1 MQITKTENEDLEKPV
16 NNLSP
21 KHLLHRICFLGS
33 FLLLFFLS
41 SALQAQEAKFVPGKK
56 YLIDSI
62 EVKGLK
68 SFKEKTVISYSGLR
82 QGQMIQLPGDQI
94 SSVINKLWNLDLFSD
109 INFYATHVKENSLTL
124 EIEIEELPTLSDVK
138 VYGLKKGKMETL
150 IKETELTPGKKLS
163 ESFLTNTKNY
173 IVNKYKKEGFLNTK
187 VNLNTLPDSTASN
200 QLKMVINVDR
210 GERVKI
216 KAIEFE
222 GNEVFTNKRLAKQ
235 LKNTKKKAF
244 YRFWKKSKYI
254 PKDFL
259 EDKEALLDFFKEKG
273 YRDARI
279 VKDTIIVNN
288 KRALTLKFNVEEG
301 NRYYFGAIDFLGN
314 AAYNDRQLATLLG
327 IKKGEPYN
335 GVLLKKRIQDDT
347 KPDGENISNLY
358 QNNGYLF
365 SNINAV
371 EVSAENDT
379 INFEI
384 RITEGK
390 LASFNKISVV
400 GNDKTNDHVIYR
412 EMRTKPGELYSKD
425 KVVRTVRELGQ
436 LGFFDAEQINPEFKN
451 VDPNAG
457 TVDIE
462 FGLQESGASQIELQG
477 GYGGGGFI
485 GTLGLA
491 FNNFSMR
498 NIFNKESY
506 KPVPSGDGQT
516 LRLRLQSSQ
525 FYNTYSFSFAEPWLG
540 GKQPVQ
546 FSTSLSRTNQFRYDF
561 FTGRADKSQSFEIS
575 SITMG
580 LAKRLRVPD
589 DYFTLSQSISFQY
602 YNLKNYFTGLFTFGN
617 GVSNNIAYTIALSR
631 NNTYTNPIFPLGGSS
646 FAISAKLTPPFSLI
660 SGKDYSNLGDL
671 PEYQSI
677 NDLGESVPDQ
687 AKIDQEKF
695 RWLEYYKFKFNGTWY
710 TRIVD
715 KLVLKTQTDFG
726 FLGAYNNKRGEIPFE
741 RFFLGGDGMA
751 NFAMDGRETIALRGY
766 PNQSLSGNDGSVIYN
781 KFSLELRYPITL
793 KPSASI
799 FALSFLESGNGYN
812 SFREFN
818 PFNAKRS
825 AGAGIRIFMP
835 AFGLLGIDFGYGFDN
850 PDPALRTPNGWE
862 THFIIGQQF

>member
-1 MQITKTENEDLEKPV
+1 MQITKTENEDLEKLA
-16 NNLSP
+16 NNLSH
-21 KHLLHRICFLGS
+21 KRILNRAIFLGS
-33 FLLLFFLS
+33 FFLFIW
-41 SALQAQEAKFVPGKK
+41 SALLTAQEAAFVPGKK
-56 YLIDSI
+56 YFIDSI

-68 SFKEKTVISYSGLR
+68 SFQEKTVISYSGLR

-109 INFYATHVKENSLTL
+109 INFYATNVKENSLTL

-138 VYGLKKGKMETL
+138 VYGLRKGKMETL
-150 IKETELTPGKKLS
+150 ISETELTAGKKLS

-187 VNLNTLPDSTASN
+187 VTLNTLPDSTATN

-216 KAIEFE
+216 DAIEFE
-222 GNEVFTNKRLAKQ
+222 GNTTFSDKRLAKQ

-254 PKDFL
+254 PKDFM
-259 EDKEALLDFFKEKG
+259 EDREALLDFFKEKG

-279 VKDTIIVNN
+279 ISDTLIVNN
-288 KRALTLKFNVEEG
+288 KKSLSLKFNIEEG
-301 NRYYFGAIDFLGN
+301 NRYYFGDIDFIGN

-327 IKKGEPYN
+327 IKKGDAYN

-498 NIFNKESY
+498 NIFNKEAY

-617 GVSNNIAYTIALSR
+617 GVSNNIAYTVALSR

-646 FAISAKLTPPFSLI
+646 FLISAKFTPPFSLFSDI
-660 SGKDYSNLGDL
+660 DFANLGDD
-671 PEYQSI
+671 PKYQSI
-677 NDLGESVPDQ
+677 NDQGESVADQ

-695 RWLEYYKFKFNGTWY
+695 RWLEYYKVKFNGTWY

-726 FLGAYNNKRGEIPFE
+726 FLGAYNSARGDIPFE

-751 NFAMDGRETIALRGY
+751 NFAMDGRENIALRGY

-812 SFREFN
+812 NFREFN

-825 AGAGIRIFMP
+825 AGAGVRIFMP